1 MLSAI
6 PSADPRRD
14 IPANAGTRLDRIAAA
29 LATLAAEERRL
40 ERIGL
45 ALPLARCRA
54 QQRYWTFLRGVF
66 ALADV
71 PARPAPQPVFP
82 PQLDWGR

>member
-1 MLSAI
+1 MLSVM
-6 PSADPRRD
+6 PGADLQRD
-14 IPANAGTRLDRIAAA
+14 IPAHAGTRLDRIEAA

-45 ALPLARCRA
+45 TLPLARCRA
-54 QQRYWTFLRGVF
+54 QLRYWTFLRGLF
-66 ALADV
+66 ALSDAPV
-71 PARPAPQPVFP
+71 RPAPAPLFP